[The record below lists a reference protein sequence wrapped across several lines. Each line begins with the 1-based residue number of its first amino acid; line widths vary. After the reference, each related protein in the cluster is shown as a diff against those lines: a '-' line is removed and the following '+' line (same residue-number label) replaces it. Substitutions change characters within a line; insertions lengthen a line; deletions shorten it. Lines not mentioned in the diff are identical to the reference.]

1 MPGGDRRPDCDT
13 FVMYL
18 LRSRHLS
25 GPRRITIIRSHVLTA
40 ASSPTSHLAALR
52 DLQQAL
58 ARVHNL
64 EELFSRLHA
73 ELSRVMDTTGCI
85 LATFDT
91 ASQMVE
97 VVGQVEAGQ
106 VLPGGSFP
114 LGHGFLSEVIRTGQ
128 PRLIRHWSVEGPRV
142 QVQYAT
148 DTPGLPESTVTVP
161 LRIGERAIGV
171 LSVQSYIPERYD
183 EDDLFFLETV
193 GSHVALTIEAVRRG
207 DPSEAVG
214 RASKLEAVLASMTDG
229 LLILDADGRIVSL
242 NPPARAIFGSI
253 GAGIILGQPLDHEQW
268 GQWPLGAKAVGEAL
282 APVIDAL
289 HRGHA
294 RRDVEVEVNANGRR
308 VLSFSSAPI
317 ADASEGQAGGLV
329 VIRDV
334 TTERDIARLRD
345 DLLSIASHDLRTPAT
360 VLKIQA
366 QMLQR
371 ELRREIAADEK
382 VAERVQMMVDQTDR
396 LANMLNLLLDLTR
409 VEAGRLDLRLE
420 QTDLVPLVRH
430 MAAAVQALSARHTI
444 RVHAP
449 RRLIGNFDAARLEQ
463 VFQNLLTNAIKYA
476 PGGGKIEVMLR
487 AEGGEV
493 TIAVRDNG
501 LGIPAEDLPHLFT
514 RFYRVARTRGFEGSG
529 LGLYV
534 CHGIVA
540 AHGGRIWAT
549 SDGPGQGSTFW
560 FTLKRSADADLS
572 HAA

>member
-1 MPGGDRRPDCDT
+1 M
-13 FVMYL
+13 
-18 LRSRHLS
+18 
-25 GPRRITIIRSHVLTA
+25 LTA
-40 ASSPTSHLAALR
+40 TPSSPTSHLAALR
-52 DLQQAL
+52 GVQQAL
-58 ARVHNL
+58 AHVHSL
-64 EELFSRLHA
+64 EELFRNLHA
-73 ELSRVMDTTGCI
+73 ELGRVLDTTGFI
-85 LATFDT
+85 LATFDA

-97 VVGQVEAGQ
+97 VVGQMEAGHL
-106 VLPGGSFP
+106 LPGGSFP
-114 LGHGFLSEVIRTGQ
+114 LGHGFLSEVIRTSQ

-148 DTPGLPESTVTVP
+148 DTPGLPESTITVP
-161 LRIGERAIGV
+161 LTIGPRAIGV
-171 LSVQSYIPERYD
+171 MSVQSYVTEAYA
-183 EDDLFFLETV
+183 EEDLFFLEAV
-193 GSHVALTIEAVRRG
+193 ASHVALTIDAVKRG
-207 DPSEAVG
+207 DPSQAAG

-229 LLILDADGRIVSL
+229 LLILDADARIVSL

-253 GAGIILGQPLDHEQW
+253 GAGIILGQPLSHEQR

-282 APVIDAL
+282 VPVIEAL
-289 HRGHA
+289 RRGEA
-294 RRDVEVEVNANGRR
+294 RSDIEVEVNANGRR

-317 ADASEGQAGGLV
+317 ADASEGQAGGV
-329 VIRDV
+329 VIIRDV

-366 QMLQR
+366 QLLQR
-371 ELRREIAADEK
+371 ELGREIAANDK

-420 QTDLVPLVRH
+420 QTDLVPLVRR
-430 MAAAVQALSARHTI
+430 MVAAVQALTARHTI

-449 RRLIGNFDAARLEQ
+449 RRLVGKFDAARLEQ

-476 PGGGKIEVMLR
+476 PGGGKIDVTLR

-493 TIAVRDNG
+493 TVSVRDQG
-501 LGIPAEDLPHLFT
+501 LGIPAEDLPHLFS

-549 SDGPGQGSTFW
+549 LDGPGEGSTFW
-560 FTLKRSADADLS
+560 FTLRRAADADLY